1 MPQVMRAC
9 RPEHD
14 PSDEWGQ
21 DCPVQW
27 GGGGVVMS
35 AKGGYRT
42 AFFEAFPK
50 TGSGFIR
57 GEGATVPEA
66 EKAALRKRRR
76 EMACPAHVL
85 GRRGYTNGV
94 GFCLRCGAYFS
105 RAFSPVTRLGMA
117 RKPPSP
123 FVISLALEGEAVPV
137 SREDALRLA
146 RFGLRCPDP
155 TGDESGYAEAMRAAA
170 EAWALTGWPE
180 RLFEAIGAWSTPGVL
195 ASLFGDMELRG
206 LRVAV
211 SEVRAAAAVNA
222 AAEV

>member
-1 MPQVMRAC
+1 MPRVMRAC
-9 RPEHD
+9 RPEHE
-14 PSDEWGQ
+14 PSDQWGE

-35 AKGGYRT
+35 VKGGYRT
-42 AFFEAFPK
+42 AFFEVFPK

-57 GEGATVPEA
+57 GEGGTVPEA
-66 EKAALRKRRR
+66 EEAALRKRRR

-85 GRRGYTNGV
+85 GRRGYNN
-94 GFCLRCGAYFS
+94 
-105 RAFSPVTRLGMA
+105 
-117 RKPPSP
+117 
-123 FVISLALEGEAVPV
+123 
-137 SREDALRLA
+137 
-146 RFGLRCPDP
+146 
-155 TGDESGYAEAMRAAA
+155 
-170 EAWALTGWPE
+170 
-180 RLFEAIGAWSTPGVL
+180 GVL